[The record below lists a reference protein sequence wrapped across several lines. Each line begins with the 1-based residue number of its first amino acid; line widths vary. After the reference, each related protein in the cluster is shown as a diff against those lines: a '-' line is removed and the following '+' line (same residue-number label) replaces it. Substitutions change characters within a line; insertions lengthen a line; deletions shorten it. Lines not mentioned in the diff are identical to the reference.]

1 MASGRLF
8 RAANIHLVLAG
19 LLSGAMLFAPI
30 AFASNFSA
38 NVHASI
44 YGTWVVLDQDVGA
57 GVDFVTKRYLFQL
70 PLHLPYAILGGLV
83 CFWLLAMV
91 WINRDDISKRK
102 ALRSIF
108 ALAVLHAGFGILI
121 RLFATNHVGQ
131 ATNELS
137 LESGFQR
144 EYFLHLFI
152 LYFIWRSLS
161 NVSRNIRAKQQP
173 EVTDVQE

>member
-70 PLHLPYAILGGLV
+70 PLHLPYAILGGFTFCNSNSYFVLMQ
-83 CFWLLAMV
+83 CSFQISWMY
-91 WINRDDISKRK
+91 IN
-102 ALRSIF
+102 IF
-108 ALAVLHAGFGILI
+108 YGL
-121 RLFATNHVGQ
+121 
-131 ATNELS
+131 
-137 LESGFQR
+137 
-144 EYFLHLFI
+144 
-152 LYFIWRSLS
+152 
-161 NVSRNIRAKQQP
+161 
-173 EVTDVQE
+173 

>member
-1 MASGRLF
+1 MTAGRLF

-38 NVHASI
+38 NVHASL
-44 YGTWVVLDQDVGA
+44 YGTWVVLDQDLGA
-57 GVDFVTKRYLFQL
+57 GVNFVTTRYLFQV

-91 WINRDDISKRK
+91 WINRDDVSKRK

-108 ALAVLHAGFGILI
+108 GLAVLHAGFGVLI
-121 RLFATNHVGQ
+121 RLFATSHVGVS
-131 ATNELS
+131 TNELS

-144 EYFLHLFI
+144 EFLFHLFI
-152 LYFIWRSLS
+152 LYFIWRSLR
-161 NVSRNIRAKQQP
+161 NVTRNIRAKQQP
-173 EVTDVQE
+173 DVALVQE